1 MNTNSKLNRLV
12 LVIALALVP
21 LLASERASAQNAT
34 ATLFN
39 GGNPF
44 ITIAAG
50 GTFTLDLNIVTTFTS
65 TGITYFYQSNNGSG
79 FFSLTAR
86 NISGSQFPDLI
97 TADATAFTPANGL
110 LDPVNNDDL
119 GAVITDPNSP
129 LPAGSYFISTIT
141 FSISGAIAPGTYTI
155 FLDSRTIVSDGG
167 FNDHQVTSNIF
178 TVNIIPEPATTGL
191 AVLGGVMLLAF
202 VWRAR
207 RAMA

>member
-1 MNTNSKLNRLV
+1 MKTNSILKNGL
-12 LVIALALVP
+12 LVIALVLFP

-34 ATLFN
+34 ATVLN

-44 ITIAAG
+44 VTSTPG
-50 GTFTLDLNIVTTFTS
+50 GTFTFDLNIVTTFS
-65 TGITYFYQSNNGSG
+65 SVGITYFYQSNNGSG
-79 FFSLTAR
+79 FFSLIAR
-86 NISGSQFPDLI
+86 NIGASPFSDLI
-97 TADATAFTPANGL
+97 TSDAVAFTGPNGL

-119 GAVITDPNSP
+119 GAVIADTTMP
-129 LPAGSYFISTIT
+129 LPPGSYFISTIT
-141 FSISGAIAPGTYTI
+141 VSISGAITPGTYTI
-155 FLDSRTIVSDGG
+155 FLDSRTIVADGQ